1 MENLAKV
8 FGSRPATSFMSWHV
22 IGRDGVS
29 ERRIGP
35 RREKKAQEIGS
46 NPDGVFYIGE
56 SISIEVRSP
65 FPGYLQLWNLG
76 TSGRAKALN
85 EKPLRVDGDVIFPL
99 TTVDGPA
106 TAQYGL
112 FEILIGIVTKVP
124 VVIDPAAMGAAR
136 STVSTRGG
144 FSSVEEVKTVSLSD
158 LPESDWAWSIL
169 ETEVKQ

>member
-1 MENLAKV
+1 MEDLAKV
-8 FGSRPATSFMSWHV
+8 FGSRPAMPFMSWSV
-22 IGRDGVS
+22 TGLDGVS

-35 RREKKAQEIGS
+35 QREKTAQEIGS
-46 NPDGVFYIGE
+46 KPDGVFYIGE
-56 SISIEVRSP
+56 SISIEVRPP

-76 TSGRAKALN
+76 TSGRPKVLN
-85 EKPLRVDGDVIFPL
+85 AELLRVDRDVVFPA
-99 TTVDGPA
+99 TTVNGPA
-106 TAQYGL
+106 TSQYGL

-124 VVIDPAAMGAAR
+124 VVIDPKAIGAAR

-144 FSSVEEVKTVSLSD
+144 FSSVDEVKTVSLSE